1 MILINEKNIRTY
13 SGEIV
18 YRRGLDLYLRNKI
31 RIFEIEET
39 SSPSNDSNVGYSS
52 IRITSLVESSSGYGN
67 YNVIIEIDSSEY
79 ITYLSC
85 DCPYSKAF
93 NTDFCKHIVAV
104 LIKFC
109 REKNILLEKAGILRE
124 KSYSKFIDAVKLG
137 INTTTFVKEKLNLN
151 VKFVL
156 ENSYNLKTSL
166 ELKVGKDKMY
176 VVKNIKEFLTSLITN
191 SVIGYGKS
199 FTLYPSKQEFNIED
213 SKIIEFL
220 MDIFEVNQTIEN
232 DYNYPNNCNLF
243 LSGKKAYLTK
253 AQIKKIL
260 LLLEG
265 RLFCLEIFG
274 DVYDNIQIFNDDL
287 PLDFS
292 IDCDSKNVIIKQLNN
307 KAIPL
312 TKDGDYFFYDG
323 NIYKPS
329 QEQITI
335 YSPFYNSLSKDN
347 KTQSIS
353 ISKQFGDQIG
363 SYIIPAVKKIS
374 KSISIDDSIKDSFY
388 DVPFKSQLYLDKVEN
403 NIFADLQFIYND
415 IVINP
420 LNESL
425 INNNKGILI
434 RDVVSETKIINTL
447 LGYNF
452 VKSAEHF
459 TLSDEENIVEFVSK
473 GVLELQQLTQIYY
486 SEEFK
491 QIKVYSNSNFKSNII
506 LNDNNLLEFNFQI
519 EGIDNKELKEI
530 LASVREKKKYYRLKN
545 GGFLPLDS
553 EEINSAAD
561 FFDYLGVKDTDLSK
575 DKLILSKFNA
585 LYIDESLKH
594 NNLGFV
600 QKNKRFVELIDNI
613 KKIKDSDFIIPPKL
627 ENVLRGYQKVGFKW
641 FKTLYACGFGGILA
655 DEMGL
660 GKTVQAI
667 AFIESEI
674 DNIRKNNKP
683 VLVISPSSLIYNWKE
698 EFDKFSPDIKISVIA
713 GPRDERD
720 VFISDIEN
728 YDVIITSYPLIRR
741 DIEQYKNT
749 NFSFCIIDE
758 AQQIKNP
765 NSINA
770 RSVKEIK
777 ADAYFALTGTPI
789 ENSLT
794 ELWSIFDFLMPGY
807 LLNHNKFVKKY
818 ELPIVKDKNIKA
830 LEELTLHIKPFILRR
845 YKKDVVKELP
855 PKIEHKLSIDMT
867 DEQKKLYAAYAES
880 AKKEIVTEVQN
891 SGFKKSKFKILSLL
905 TRLRQICCDPSVFI
919 ENYKG
924 DSGKLIALDELLE
937 NNINEG
943 HKILLFS
950 QFTSVLNNI
959 KIRLNKNNI
968 DYMYLDGQTPIKD
981 RMGLVNEFNNSECPI
996 FLISLKAGGTGL
1008 NLTGADTVIH
1018 FDPWWNPA
1026 VEDQAVDRAHRI
1038 GQTKSVEVIKLLSRG
1053 TIEER
1058 IYELQEK
1065 KKNIV
1070 SSVLDEDNKDVF
1082 LSSMSME
1089 EIETLFK

>member
-1 MILINEKNIRTY
+1 MILLNEKNIKAY
-13 SGEIV
+13 AGEIV
-18 YRRGLDLYLRNKI
+18 YKRGLDLYLRNKI
-31 RIFEIEET
+31 RKFEIEET
-39 SSPSNDSNVGYSS
+39 SSLSDDSKEDYSS
-52 IRITSLVESSSGYGN
+52 IRITSIVESSTGYGN
-67 YNVIIEIDSSEY
+67 YNVIIETNSNQY
-79 ITYLSC
+79 ITYLHC
-85 DCPYSKAF
+85 DCPYGKTFHS
-93 NTDFCKHIVAV
+93 DFCKHIVAA

-109 REKNILLEKAGILRE
+109 REKDVLLERAGILRE
-124 KSYSKFIDAVKLG
+124 KSYSQFIDAVKLG
-137 INTTTFVKEKLNLN
+137 IDNTTFVKEILNLN
-151 VKFVL
+151 IKFVL

-176 VVKNIKEFLTSLITN
+176 VVKNVKEFLTSLITN
-191 SVIGYGKS
+191 SVVEYGKG
-199 FTLYPSKQEFNIED
+199 FTLYPSKQEFNNED
-213 SKIIEFL
+213 NKIIEFL
-220 MDIFEVNQTIEN
+220 IDIFEVNQTIEH

-243 LSGKKAYLTK
+243 LSGKKVYLTK
-253 AQIKKIL
+253 AQVKKIL
-260 LLLEG
+260 MLLEG
-265 RLFCLEIFG
+265 RNFCLEIFS
-274 DVYDNIQIFNDDL
+274 DVYDNVQICDENL

-292 IDCDSKNVIIKQLNN
+292 IDCDSKNIIIKQLNN

-323 NIYKPS
+323 KIYKPS
-329 QEQITI
+329 QDQINI
-335 YSPFYNSLSKDN
+335 YAPFYNSLSIGN

-353 ISKQFGDQIG
+353 INKQFGDQIG

-374 KSISIDDSIKDSFY
+374 RSLSIDESIKDSFY
-388 DVPFKSQLYLDKVEN
+388 DVPLKSQIYLDKVEN
-403 NIFADLQFIYND
+403 RILSDVQFNYND
-415 IVINP
+415 VVINP
-420 LNESL
+420 LNESQ
-425 INNNKGILI
+425 INNDCGILI
-434 RDVVSETKIINTL
+434 RDVVLETELINKL
-447 LGYNF
+447 LSYGF
-452 VKSAEHF
+452 VKDTEHF
-459 TLSDEENIVEFVSK
+459 TLSDEEKIVDFVAN
-473 GVLELQQLTQIYY
+473 GVLELQKLAQIYY
-486 SEEFK
+486 SEEFR
-491 QIKVYSNSNFKSNII
+491 QIKIYSNSHFKSNII

-519 EGIDNKELKEI
+519 EGIDNKELKDI
-530 LASVREKKKYYRLKN
+530 LSSVREKKKYYRLKN

-553 EEINSAAD
+553 EEINSVAD
-561 FFDYLGVKDTDLSK
+561 FFDYLGVKDTELSK

-600 QKNKRFVELIDNI
+600 QKNDRFIELIDNI
-613 KKIKDSDFIIPPKL
+613 KKIKDSDFLIPPHL
-627 ENVLRGYQKVGFKW
+627 QNILRGYQKIGFKW

-674 DNIRKNNKP
+674 DNIRENNKP
-683 VLVISPSSLIYNWKE
+683 VLVIAPSSLIYNWKE
-698 EFDKFSPDIKISVIA
+698 EFDKFSPNIKISVIA
-713 GPRDERD
+713 GSKDERD
-720 VFISDIEN
+720 LFISDMEN
-728 YDVIITSYPLIRR
+728 YDVVITSYPLIRR
-741 DIEQYKNT
+741 DIEQYKNI

-807 LLNHNKFVKKY
+807 LLSHSKFVKKY
-818 ELPIVKDKNIKA
+818 EMPIVKDKNNKA

-867 DEQKKLYAAYAES
+867 AEQKKLYAAYAES
-880 AKKEIVTEVQN
+880 AKKEIITEVQN
-891 SGFKKSKFKILSLL
+891 SGFTKSKFKILSLL

-959 KIRLNKNNI
+959 KIRLNKNSI

-981 RMGLVNEFNNSECPI
+981 RMGLVNEFNNSKCPI

-1038 GQTKSVEVIKLLSRG
+1038 GQNKSVEVIKLLSRG
-1053 TIEER
+1053 TIEEK

-1065 KKNIV
+1065 KRNIV
-1070 SSVLDEDNKDVF
+1070 NSVLNENSNDVF
-1082 LSSMSME
+1082 LSNMSME
-1089 EIETLFK
+1089 EIENLFK